1 MSQNNAI
8 LPPQGTLRIYG
19 AGGAGINIVGSWNA
33 DAGTIPGP
41 GTAQIELAYI
51 DTSRSNLPVGVDPK
65 LVFVLEGVD
74 GSGKVRAENHVEIGR
89 NIRNVIQQH
98 EAGDLNVV
106 VFSASGGSGS
116 VFGPLVIGEL
126 IERGQ
131 PVVGIVIGSEESN
144 ITAKNTLNTLKS
156 LQAIAEKK
164 GVPVVISYLHNERN
178 GKRSNNDTRARYL
191 ISTLAMLASRRNH
204 ALDTK
209 DLIHFFNF
217 SKVTTVGTQLA
228 LLHVYNNPDDVD
240 AASNPIAIASLMREP
255 DQVGYTITPEYETTG
270 YPLEAI
276 ETFDQLHFVITI
288 DGLQAIIKNLT
299 GRIDEVTK
307 LSAARVKHDSIVT
320 SSDNVTDDGL
330 VL

>member
-1 MSQNNAI
+1 MSQNNAN

-19 AGGAGINIVGSWNA
+19 AGGAGINIVGSWNSV
-33 DAGTIPGP
+33 AGTQAGP
-41 GTAQIELAYI
+41 GTALVELAYI
-51 DTSRSNLPVGVDPK
+51 DTSRSNLPNGVDPN

-98 EAGDLNVV
+98 EPGDLNVV

-126 IERGQ
+126 IDRGQ
-131 PVVGIVIGSEESN
+131 PVLAIVIGSDESN
-144 ITAKNTLNTLKS
+144 ITAKNTLNSLKS

-164 GVPVVISYLHNERN
+164 GVATVFSYLHNERTT
-178 GKRSNNDTRARYL
+178 KRSSIDVRARYL
-191 ISTLAMLASRRNH
+191 LSTLAMLASRRNH

-209 DLIHFFNF
+209 DLSHFLNF
-217 SKVTTVGTQLA
+217 SKVTTVGPQMA
-228 LLHVYNNPDDVD
+228 LLHVYDNPADVD
-240 AASNPIAIASLMREP
+240 AASNPIAIASLMSDP
-255 DQVGYTITPEYETTG
+255 DQAGYTITPEYETTG

-276 ETFDQLHFVITI
+276 ESFDQLHFVITI
-288 DGLQAIIKNLT
+288 DGIQTIIKDLT
-299 GRIDEVTK
+299 ARIDEVTK
-307 LSAARVKHDSIVT
+307 NSAARVKHDSIV
-320 SSDNVTDDGL
+320 SAADHVTDDGL